1 MLQAKHQKSMT
12 PRLTSLRSLKLL
24 VGTGRSLSTVVK
36 NPDVEC
42 VEAVRLQ
49 CRKLAVGPVPA
60 EGQSLLL
67 HVVRVNMGIVFV
79 QASFFPIIHL
89 R

>member
-1 MLQAKHQKSMT
+1 MI
-12 PRLTSLRSLKLL
+12 PRLTPLRSLKLL
-24 VGTGRSLSTVVK
+24 VGTGRPLSSVIK

-42 VEAVRLQ
+42 VEAVWLQ
-49 CRKLAVGPVPA
+49 GRKLAVGPVPV

-67 HVVRVNMGIVFV
+67 RVVRVNMGIVFV

-89 R
+89 G